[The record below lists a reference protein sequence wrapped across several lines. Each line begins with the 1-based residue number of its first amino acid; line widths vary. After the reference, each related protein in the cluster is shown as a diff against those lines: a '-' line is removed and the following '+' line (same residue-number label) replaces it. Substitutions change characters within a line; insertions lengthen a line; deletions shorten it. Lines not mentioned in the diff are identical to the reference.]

1 MSAASVAE
9 RRGFPECPHSRQN
22 KGMQGRRRGSGP
34 AAGRLLRTVAPA
46 AMLGLCLAGCGSP
59 DSAQRFSLSELRRLE
74 NLAAGKFLVASPD
87 ISDPAFARTVILILR
102 YDARSTAGLIVNRP
116 SQLPVA
122 QALKGIPNAAA
133 SSGTV
138 FYGGPVGRTAA
149 LALLR
154 SRSMPAGATRILKEC
169 HLISSADLLSK
180 YLGAA
185 PDTLRVFLGYSGWA
199 AGQLEREIEAGEW
212 LIFPG
217 ETRLVF
223 DPHPETLWNRLIGR
237 LEQQLA
243 KSSTATLFYTGSSE
257 LHLKRSFHL

>member
-1 MSAASVAE
+1 MLGTP
-9 RRGFPECPHSRQN
+9 RG
-22 KGMQGRRRGSGP
+22 RGG
-34 AAGRLLRTVAPA
+34 AAGRF
-46 AMLGLCLAGCGSP
+46 LGKALATILGICLAGCGGRDSSP
-59 DSAQRFSLSELRRLE
+59 LVSPSEARRLE

-116 SQLPVA
+116 SQVPVS
-122 QALKGIPNAAA
+122 QALKAIPNAAA
-133 SSGTV
+133 STGTV

-154 SRSMPAGATRILKEC
+154 ARSTPSGATRILKEC
-169 HLISSADLLSK
+169 HLIATADLLSK
-180 YLGAA
+180 YVGAA

-223 DPHPETLWNRLIGR
+223 DPHPETLWSRLIGR

-243 KSSTATLFYTGSSE
+243 KSSTAALFYTDFSE
-257 LHLKRSFHL
+257 FIFTRSLHL